1 MHRIT
6 IPRINNMHGH
16 LRQDGL
22 LRFLVPFA
30 ARQCG
35 YYVPMGN
42 TQPPIRTGKAAL
54 KYADQIAIA
63 TPAADKDRFK
73 PIPTIKIREDTTP
86 EIIREA
92 ARVGIKMGKLYPCAR
107 TTHADDGIKNYM
119 RLCSVFEA
127 MQECGMIAA
136 FHPEHPNLI
145 WDDAECEYA
154 FWGIFESIYWLFSGL
169 KMIWEHLSDT
179 RVLPALLEMSNRVAL
194 TVTLHHMLVRD
205 VEVNAD
211 SHNKCRP
218 QAKRSSDREAL
229 RRIATSGNPKAILGL
244 DDAPWDEE
252 HKDCTRACNGCWTM
266 PNATELL
273 FHIFDEERI
282 ICGPGDT
289 PNDKGIQNL
298 IAFSS
303 RNGARFYGLPELP
316 GTITLEREPCTVSY
330 GHDSDTSYNAPAST
344 AYVPFFAGKTL
355 NWRVVS

>member
-1 MHRIT
+1 MNLT

-16 LRQDGL
+16 LRQGDL
-22 LRFLVPFA
+22 LKFLVPFA

-42 TQPPIRTGKAAL
+42 TKPPILTGEAACE
-54 KYADQIAIA
+54 YIYQIVGAIPEENRA
-63 TPAADKDRFK
+63 YFQ

-86 EIIREA
+86 AMIHEA
-92 ARVGIKMGKLYPCAR
+92 AAFGVRMGKLYPYAR

-127 MQECGMIAA
+127 MQEVEMIAA

-154 FWGIFESIYWLFSGL
+154 FWGIFESIYWLFPGL
-169 KMIWEHLSDT
+169 RMTWEHLSDT
-179 RVLPALLEMSNRVAL
+179 RVLPALLDMSDRVAF
-194 TVTLHHMLVRD
+194 TITLHHMLIRD

-218 QAKRSSDREAL
+218 QAKRSIDRAEL
-229 RRIATSGNPKAILGL
+229 RRIATSGHPKAVLGL

-252 HKDCTRACNGCWTM
+252 HKACARSCNGCWTM
-266 PNATELL
+266 PDATERLCDL
-273 FHIFDEERI
+273 FEEEGVLYGKAGEI
-282 ICGPGDT
+282 IPDGLQ
-289 PNDKGIQNL
+289 KL

-303 RNGARFYGLPELP
+303 RNGARFYGLPELQA
-316 GTITLEREPCTVSY
+316 TISLEKREEGYTTPEFY
-330 GHDSDTSYNAPAST
+330 DSFVA
-344 AYVPFFAGKTL
+344 FMAGKKL
-355 NWRVVS
+355 QHRIVS

>member
-1 MHRIT
+1 MNRIT

-22 LRFLVPFA
+22 LQFLVPFA
-30 ARQCG
+30 ARHCG

-42 TQPPIRTGKAAL
+42 TKPPILTGKAAL
-54 KYADQIAIA
+54 EYVEQIVAA
-63 TPAADKDRFK
+63 TPAKDKDCFK

-86 EIIREA
+86 EMIREA
-92 ARVGIKMGKLYPCAR
+92 ARMGIRMGKLYPYAR

-119 RLCSVFEA
+119 CLYSVFEA
-127 MQECGMIAA
+127 MQEAGMIAA

-154 FWGIFESIYWLFSGL
+154 FWGIFESIYSLFPGL
-169 KMIWEHLSDT
+169 KMTWEHLSDT
-179 RVLPALLEMSNRVAL
+179 RVLPALLDMSDRVAF
-194 TVTLHHMLVRD
+194 TITLHHMLIRD

-229 RRIATSGNPKAILGL
+229 RRIATSGHPKAILGL
-244 DDAPWDEE
+244 DDAPWDEK
-252 HKDCTRACNGCWTM
+252 HKDCARSCNGCWTM

-273 FHIFDEERI
+273 FHIFDEEGVILHQDGSANEDGLR
-282 ICGPGDT
+282 
-289 PNDKGIQNL
+289 KL
-298 IAFSS
+298 VAFSS
-303 RNGARFYGLPELP
+303 RNGARFYGLPELS
-316 GTITLEREPCTVSY
+316 GTMTLEREPCTVAYSY
-330 GHDSDTSYNAPAST
+330 YNDPSST
-344 AYVPFFAGKTL
+344 DYVPFFAGKTL